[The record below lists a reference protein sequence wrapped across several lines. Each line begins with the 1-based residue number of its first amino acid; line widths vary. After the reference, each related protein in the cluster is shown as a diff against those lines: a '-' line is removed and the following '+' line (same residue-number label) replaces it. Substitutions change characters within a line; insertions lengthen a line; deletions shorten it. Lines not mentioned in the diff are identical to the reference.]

1 MGPARGISAIAL
13 ALSLG
18 APSPSLAEWRRLDSP
33 NFVVIGD
40 LSARDLRD
48 IAVKFEAFRATLS
61 LVLTQ
66 HAISTA
72 VPTVVIVFPHDR
84 AFTPFKPKFQGKPID
99 LGGLFVPRQDI
110 NYIAIVSDGEP
121 WRLLGILDDESTL
134 WETLRRT
141 QRFVVAPLRETDGH
155 IQ

>member
-1 MGPARGISAIAL
+1 MLGPARGISAIAL

-61 LVLTQ
+61 LVLTES
-66 HAISTA
+66 AISTA
-72 VPTVVIVFPHDR
+72 VPTVVIVFPSDR
-84 AFTPFKPKFQGKPID
+84 AFTPFKPTYQGKPVPIS
-99 LGGLFVPRQDI
+99 GLAVASQDA
-110 NYIAIVSDGEP
+110 NYIAIVAD
-121 WRLLGILDDESTL
+121 
-134 WETLRRT
+134 
-141 QRFVVAPLRETDGH
+141 
-155 IQ
+155 